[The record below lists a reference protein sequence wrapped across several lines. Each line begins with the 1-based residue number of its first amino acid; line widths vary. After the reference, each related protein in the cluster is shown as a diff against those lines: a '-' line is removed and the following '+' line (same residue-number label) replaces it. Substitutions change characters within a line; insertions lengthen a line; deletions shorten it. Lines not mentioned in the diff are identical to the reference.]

1 MLINEEPFEEAKARH
16 ISKFDENFKAFEGN
30 VELLTRKEA
39 DYRIYRFMVLVMSD
53 EADAIKDNF

>member
-1 MLINEEPFEEAKARH
+1 MINEEPFEETKARH
-16 ISKFDENFKAFEGN
+16 ISNFDENFKAFEGN